1 MKKPFIAFS
10 IACACATGAFA
21 DHGQYE
27 QWQNPWFKAIGAS
40 ATKTDTKSVGGA
52 WAEFNEGV
60 SFVEGKMVLD
70 QDDDQSSTFNISADA
85 TNANTIVEVTAT
97 AAFYPV
103 LEADL
108 QTIDLPSGAKAA
120 FAVVKDGNDLSYRA
134 LVAGTTGWVTLDG
147 TPAEGEVAVLIQLNY
162 RDGKAKFFVDGEEVS
177 AEGGIA
183 FSATAVPAGLNI
195 SGCGTVASVNAEVQV
210 GVATYNGKTYGTIT
224 EAQAAAAS
232 QTGAPDPTVRVIV
245 PTAEPVEIAGG
256 VKIDDGGNMQ
266 GEVTVKEGAQLDIV
280 VKEEE
285 VGSGVSGTYTIP
297 VKATG
302 AGTVVL
308 DLPTAVTTYK
318 EIASQKAVAGGIEVE
333 LQTRGDII
341 SNANE
346 KAGCA
351 LEVNSNLR
359 AFLTANAK
367 TPYEAADANATAI
380 GAALAAEGTNKLPL
394 WQDYVL
400 GIKPIDSVKP
410 VTIPT
415 GDVDADN
422 ISLAIPAIDT
432 TKYSGDYN
440 ITYKVDETTCTGPS
454 AIKVPLTKTA
464 TYQMKIVLTPKDN
477 D

>member
-40 ATKTDTKSVGGA
+40 ATKTDTKSVGGS

-103 LEADL
+103 LKADL
-108 QTIDLPSGAKAA
+108 PTALPDGAKVA
-120 FAVVKDGNDLSYRA
+120 FAVVKEDDTLSYRA
-134 LVAGTTGWVTLDG
+134 LVSGVTDWVTLGG
-147 TPAEGEVAVLIQLNY
+147 TPAESEVAVLIQLNY
-162 RDGKAKFFVDGEEVS
+162 RDGKAKFFVGGTEVS
-177 AEGGIA
+177 EDGGID
-183 FSATAVPAGLNI
+183 FSATAVPTGLNI

-224 EAQAAAAS
+224 EAQAEAAS
-232 QTGAPDPTVRVIV
+232 QTGVDDPTIRVIV
-245 PTAEPVEIAGG
+245 PTTEPVEIAGG

-367 TPYEAADANATAI
+367 TPYEAADANATDI
-380 GAALAAEGTNKLPL
+380 GNALKGTGDNTLPL

-400 GIKPIDSVKP
+400 GIAPATPVTP

-415 GDVDADN
+415 GDIDTEK
-422 ISLAIPAIDT
+422 ITLAIPAIDT
-432 TKYSGDYN
+432 TKYSGDYD
-440 ITYKVDETTCTGPS
+440 ITYKVDETTCEGPS

-464 TYQMKIVLTPKDN
+464 TYQMKIVLTPKAN
-477 D
+477 